1 MQPFGESG
9 LATSTAL
16 VPLHWRPTRLVA
28 RLGTVGLLGLAVAVA
43 LGRTAPLLVAAAS
56 LAALTVAVRRGARP
70 GEIELSLHVDPV
82 RCLEGQD
89 VALRLGV
96 QAPQRLGEVV
106 MSLEL
111 SSSLAVLGAPQAR
124 RYHAAVAQH
133 EWLLRAQSWGRRSL
147 GPARV
152 SVRTLGLGWSATATI
167 SLPGLTVLPP
177 PLDARS
183 LAVPPHLRARIG
195 QHVGRRPGAGV
206 EFLSLRAYAPGDPVR
221 HVNWRASSRLR
232 SLVVNEYAGERA
244 AEVVTFV
251 DTTADVRR
259 DGSST
264 LASAVRG
271 AAGIA
276 QAYLAAGDRVGV
288 IAFGARMRWLLPD
301 QGTRQYYR
309 ILEHALASTVDEG
322 FVPPALSRLPRPV
335 LPSGALVYV
344 FSPLLDIRVV
354 DAIADLRQRGHPIVV
369 VDVLEF
375 EPEATRTELDQLAL
389 RIWRLDR
396 AATVHRL
403 QDLGAVVLPWD
414 PASGVLADRVRLQPL
429 LGGVR

>member
-1 MQPFGESG
+1 
-9 LATSTAL
+9 
-16 VPLHWRPTRLVA
+16 VA
-28 RLGTVGLLGLAVAVA
+28 RLGTAGFLGLAVAVA
-43 LGRTAPLLVAAAS
+43 LGRLPPQLIAAAS
-56 LAALTVAVRRGARP
+56 LAALTVAVRHGARP
-70 GEIELSLHVDPV
+70 VELELSLRVDPV
-82 RCLEGQD
+82 RCLEGTD
-89 VALRLGV
+89 VGMRLSV
-96 QAPQRLGEVV
+96 QAAQPLGEVV
-106 MSLEL
+106 MALDL
-111 SSSLAVLGAPQAR
+111 PPSLAVLGPPQVR
-124 RYHAAVAQH
+124 RYRTAVIQY
-133 EWLLRAQSWGRRSL
+133 EWLLRAQSWGRHEV
-147 GPARV
+147 GPVHVR
-152 SVRTLGLGWSATATI
+152 VRTLGLGWTATAAI
-167 SLPGLTVLPP
+167 SLSGLTVLPP

-183 LAVPPHLRARIG
+183 LAVPPHLRARLG
-195 QHVGRRPGAGV
+195 QHVSRRPGTGV

-251 DTTADVRR
+251 DTTADIRR
-259 DGSST
+259 HGSST

-288 IAFGARMRWLLPD
+288 VAFGVRMRWLLPD

-309 ILEHALASTVDEG
+309 ILEHALDSTVDEG

-344 FSPLLDIRVV
+344 FSPLLDVRVV
-354 DAIADLRQRGHPIVV
+354 DAVADLRQRGHPIVV
-369 VDVLEF
+369 VDVLEA
-375 EPEATRTELDQLAL
+375 EPEAKRTELDQLAL

-403 QDLGAVVLPWD
+403 HDLGAVVLPWD
-414 PASGVLADRVRLQPL
+414 PACGVLADRVRLQPL